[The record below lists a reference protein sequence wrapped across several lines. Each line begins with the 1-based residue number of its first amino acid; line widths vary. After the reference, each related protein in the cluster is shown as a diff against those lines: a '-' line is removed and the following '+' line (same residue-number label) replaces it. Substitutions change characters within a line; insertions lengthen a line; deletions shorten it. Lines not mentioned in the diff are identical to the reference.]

1 MQKEVGSM
9 MVTGVVSSR
18 MVMTEIAEE
27 KWKMCKFHTF
37 YFFFSNGVLVH
48 PWHFNQG

>member
-37 YFFFSNGVLVH
+37 YFFFFQRCTGTSMAL
-48 PWHFNQG
+48 